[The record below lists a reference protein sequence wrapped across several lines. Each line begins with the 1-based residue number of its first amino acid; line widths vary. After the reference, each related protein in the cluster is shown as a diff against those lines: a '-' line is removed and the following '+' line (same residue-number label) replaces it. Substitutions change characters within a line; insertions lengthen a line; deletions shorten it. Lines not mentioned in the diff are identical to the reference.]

1 MILIVCLTFLFFK
14 VQFNIYSIWNLF
26 CSVRVSNELG
36 AGHPRATKFSV
47 IIVVATSLLIGIICM
62 VILLLVKDKF
72 SVLFTNSKVIQ
83 AAVSKLAIFLAV
95 TMLLNSVQ
103 PVLSG
108 TILYIIYIQFYY
120 SWFWFE
126 LENLIT

>member
-1 MILIVCLTFLFFK
+1 MCLTFLFFK

-36 AGHPRATKFSV
+36 VGHPRATKFSV
-47 IIVVATSLLIGIICM
+47 IIAVATSLLIGIICM

-72 SVLFTNSKVIQ
+72 SVLFTDSKVIQ